1 MTLHFCARS
10 RATVPGDEHA
20 CACTRA
26 APAAASLVPSATA
39 PAVGGGGGGGVQ
51 DRRTHQQNHSSHR
64 AFGKSPQRCW
74 QKGVWTQHSARLY
87 PSYDESFKNM
97 AARGFVLLSFCFS
110 GHLGE
115 SLLPVDPGG

>member
-39 PAVGGGGGGGVQ
+39 PAVGGGGGAVSRTGGPTN
-51 DRRTHQQNHSSHR
+51 RITAATGR
-64 AFGKSPQRCW
+64 
-74 QKGVWTQHSARLY
+74 SARVLSDAGRREFGHNTA
-87 PSYDESFKNM
+87 PGSTPHTTRASRTWQHGALSY
-97 AARGFVLLSFCFS
+97 
-110 GHLGE
+110 
-115 SLLPVDPGG
+115 

>member
-1 MTLHFCARS
+1 MRMYPRS
-10 RATVPGDEHA
+10 TCCCFPCPLCDRT
-20 CACTRA
+20 CR
-26 APAAASLVPSATA
+26 
-39 PAVGGGGGGGVQ
+39 GGGGGGGVQ

>member
-26 APAAASLVPSATA
+26 ALCCCFPCPLCHRT
-39 PAVGGGGGGGVQ
+39 AVGGGAVSRTGGPTNRITAATGRSARVLSDAG
-51 DRRTHQQNHSSHR
+51 RRE
-64 AFGKSPQRCW
+64 FE
-74 QKGVWTQHSARLY
+74 HSARLY